1 MDQFHDPN
9 QQQITPK
16 PMFDVIEPSMVRAQ
30 FIGKRDISFSSY
42 LHQSQIHKNK
52 YTPQTSLNKTEDSD
66 QISIF
71 DAAKY
76 FSDLPDD
83 QKTHEHTKGIHNQL
97 VSIPPRL
104 SSVSSS
110 IDDNGS
116 NYGGRNSSNYRARSF
131 HATPTASSE
140 ASWNSQTGLL
150 ANPPGSV
157 GVSIPKTL
165 SPNSSTSTTS
175 NAAPRWPRIS
185 TKWLIPRRKCPCSGK
200 KSVQVEERIESN
212 TPRMVDL
219 RRSSSSNGSATNYIS
234 SSWYSP
240 RQNSPKKVG
249 TTIPLTSP
257 NVVMA
262 PQEPRNNLNF
272 NLIARNSNENNH
284 HHPNGGFL
292 SVDSNPKVV
301 GPLKSFSNH
310 SEIIG
315 TTATTVTAT
324 ATTTTAGTA
333 ATAATTASVGGTI
346 STTNGFT
353 FPILENPPVGV
364 KKMFNVIAEPPRDSL
379 EVYQPRSH
387 SSPKS
392 RRTSY
397 EDDNVLSDGSSDLF
411 EIESFSTTYPCRDS
425 MDEVVVHASS
435 FNSSTMKRL
444 GIVCR
449 SNNNVD
455 ECDDGMDEPMTPSV
469 APTECYAPSEVSV
482 DWSVTTAEGF
492 DRASLTNFSVSASE
506 IGLYA
511 AMRRESERNNGGGG
525 GGGEDKRST
534 KGGGKGNNGSNG
546 GGLLSCR
553 CEKAVSVGPVPIK
566 CSAEGGPPIAAR
578 HVSGRA
584 TQQPHGVAAH
594 VNGRWK

>member
-1 MDQFHDPN
+1 MDQFHDLK
-9 QQQITPK
+9 QQQNIPK
-16 PMFDVIEPSMVRAQ
+16 PKFDIIDPSIVRAQ
-30 FIGKRDISFSSY
+30 FISKKDVSFSSY
-42 LHQSQIHKNK
+42 LHQTQNHQNK
-52 YTPQTSLNKTEDSD
+52 YIPPQTGQVRAEDSD

-76 FSDLPDD
+76 FSGLHDD
-83 QKTHEHTKGIHNQL
+83 QKEDKNSKGGLDHL
-97 VSIPPRL
+97 ASIPSRF

-116 NYGGRNSSNYRARSF
+116 NYGGRNSNSNYRARSF

-150 ANPPGSV
+150 ANPPGST
-157 GVSIPKTL
+157 GVCLTKNL
-165 SPNSSTSTTS
+165 SPNSSTTSTS
-175 NAAPRWPRIS
+175 NATPRWPRIS

-219 RRSSSSNGSATNYIS
+219 RRSTSSNGSSTNYIS

-240 RQNSPKKVG
+240 RQNSPKKG
-249 TTIPLTSP
+249 E
-257 NVVMA
+257 M
-262 PQEPRNNLNF
+262 
-272 NLIARNSNENNH
+272 
-284 HHPNGGFL
+284 
-292 SVDSNPKVV
+292 
-301 GPLKSFSNH
+301 
-310 SEIIG
+310 IG
-315 TTATTVTAT
+315 TTATTVITNNV
-324 ATTTTAGTA
+324 A
-333 ATAATTASVGGTI
+333 AAKAAAVVGGT
-346 STTNGFT
+346 TGCNTNGFT

-364 KKMFNVIAEPPRDSL
+364 KKMFNVIAEPPRESL

-411 EIESFSTTYPCRDS
+411 EIESFTTTSYPCRDS
-425 MDEVVVHASS
+425 MDDVVVPVSS
-435 FNSSTMKRL
+435 FNTSTMKRL

-449 SNNNVD
+449 SNLNNINHLD
-455 ECDDGMDEPMTPSV
+455 ENEGLDEPMTPSI
-469 APTECYAPSEVSV
+469 APTECYAPSEVSI
-482 DWSVTTAEGF
+482 DWSVTTAEGY
-492 DRASLTNFSVSASE
+492 DRASLSNFSVSASE

-511 AMRRESERNNGGGG
+511 AMRRESERNNGDGGG
-525 GGGEDKRST
+525 GGGSDHQDNNKRSS
-534 KGGGKGNNGSNG
+534 KGG

-553 CEKAVSVGPVPIK
+553 CEKAVSVGPGPIK
-566 CSAEGGPPIAAR
+566 CSAEGGPPSTAR
-578 HVSGRA
+578 HVGGRA
-584 TQQPHGVAAH
+584 TQQGHGVAAH

>member
-30 FIGKRDISFSSY
+30 FISKRDISFSSY

-52 YTPQTSLNKTEDSD
+52 YTPQIGLNKTEDSD

-157 GVSIPKTL
+157 GVSIPKAL

-249 TTIPLTSP
+249 ITIPLTSP

-262 PQEPRNNLNF
+262 PQEPRNNVNF
-272 NLIARNSNENNH
+272 NLVARNSNENNH
-284 HHPNGGFL
+284 HHHHQPDGGFL

-310 SEIIG
+310 SEII
-315 TTATTVTAT
+315 
-324 ATTTTAGTA
+324 
-333 ATAATTASVGGTI
+333 
-346 STTNGFT
+346 
-353 FPILENPPVGV
+353 ENPPVGV

-525 GGGEDKRST
+525 GGGGGGEDKRST